1 MIRSFL
7 DASSGHLSPDTW
19 SWLEGN
25 LADYVISNPTN
36 NTAASIAGGKTRYGW
51 LIYAPEDAA
60 KAFPRTWSPC
70 NSEPASRELSTCC
83 LIATRL
89 QSPGSNPALQLP
101 RVI

>member
-25 LADYVISNPTN
+25 LANDVISNPTN

-51 LIYAPEDAA
+51 FVYAPEDAVEG
-60 KAFPRTWSPC
+60 FP
-70 NSEPASRELSTCC
+70 ED
-83 LIATRL
+83 LIAVQLRARPQGAEYVL
-89 QSPGSNPALQLP
+89 FDCDASPVLGLP
-101 RVI
+101 ILHLDFRD